1 MVDHKQIVLKRNLH
15 CIEWNWNNSVNFYQ
29 IFFKKILFFS
39 ITVKPILTW
48 IANIIY
54 RGLFVFSELRWQVII
69 HFLYIGGIVDHPCLY
84 FFFIIITH
92 EANHII
98 FLSQVTDKL
107 YHVMLCTL
115 PWSRCELA
123 TSMVK
128 DTDCIASCKS
138 NYHTI
143 TAMMALYIY
152 IYIWIDR
159 TWLTANKLS

>member
-1 MVDHKQIVLKRNLH
+1 M
-15 CIEWNWNNSVNFYQ
+15 
-29 IFFKKILFFS
+29 
-39 ITVKPILTW
+39 TW

-54 RGLFVFSELRWQVII
+54 HGLFVFSELRWQVII
-69 HFLYIGGIVDHPCLY
+69 HFLYIGGIVDHHCLY

-115 PWSRCELA
+115 PWSRCELT

-128 DTDCIASCKS
+128 DTDCIASYKS

-152 IYIWIDR
+152 IYIYLNWQNVVDCKQIVLKR
-159 TWLTANKLS
+159 NLHWMKLK